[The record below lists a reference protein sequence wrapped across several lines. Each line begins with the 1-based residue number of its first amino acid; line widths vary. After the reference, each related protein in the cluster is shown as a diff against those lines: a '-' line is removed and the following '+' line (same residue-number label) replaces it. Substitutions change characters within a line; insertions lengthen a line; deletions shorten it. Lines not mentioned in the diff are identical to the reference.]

1 MCHHNEFHTSWERTD
16 DEEKES
22 TAGPEEPAV
31 EPAFDEAETVEI
43 LTDGGDNY
51 DE

>member
-1 MCHHNEFHTSWERTD
+1 MCHHNEFRTSWERTD

-22 TAGPEEPAV
+22 TAEPEEPAV
-31 EPAFDEAETVEI
+31 EPGFDEAENVEI
-43 LTDGGDNY
+43 LTDGGDND